1 MSNRGLFSKRLKL
14 LRKSHGVLSH
24 ELADVLG
31 NKHRGIISRFE
42 NNKNMPSFD
51 SLIQIADLFAVS
63 LDWLLGRVNDPYNEK
78 VLTSLEEKYA
88 VPLLSIALE
97 KAAIPLPK
105 IYTRTDLR
113 RKNYTHG
120 QRANIIFT
128 VLSSYYTAWNSNS
141 KTMAKEVD
149 SELLKDNI
157 LVNLLIDRKNSL
169 SFRKIFYDAQKAKKL
184 E

>member
-1 MSNRGLFSKRLKL
+1 MASMFGFKY
-14 LRKSHGVLSH
+14 KSGISEWINSQKSFPNEIVL
-24 ELADVLG
+24 V
-31 NKHRGIISRFE
+31 IIS
-42 NNKNMPSFD
+42 N
-51 SLIQIADLFAVS
+51 IFAVS
-63 LDWLLGRVNDPYNEK
+63 IDWLLGRIDEPYNEK